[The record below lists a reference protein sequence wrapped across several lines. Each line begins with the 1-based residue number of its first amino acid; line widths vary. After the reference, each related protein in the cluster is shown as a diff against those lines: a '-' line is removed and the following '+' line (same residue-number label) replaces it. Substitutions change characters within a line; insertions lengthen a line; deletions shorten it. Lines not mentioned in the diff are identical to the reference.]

1 MSAYD
6 TGAAVGGAED
16 ATSAET
22 ASFSP
27 SGSDRYLFGAAV
39 AGGFGGAV
47 DTSAFRYGGS
57 GGTLLSQLGSDVT
70 NGNLLT
76 LTAWGGAGPSGSTT
90 VYAAYAAAAQG
101 NAIGAAS
108 YTGVS
113 SVGTAAT
120 NTGTDGT
127 GGNAFYDLSV
137 TVTGCTPGQ
146 RVVAAFAGSS
156 NGVDITGF
164 SALSGTDIRHSAVAG
179 LSLNAVCLVDK
190 VAAGSS
196 VTLNV
201 RMTVA
206 APASGGALSFT
217 ALGVE
222 LNDATVGAPPPP
234 TYDLNQLRRRE
245 NMRAVLEGG
254 RMGYHEML
262 DVRAWV

>member
-16 ATSAET
+16 GTSAET

-90 VYAAYAAAAQG
+90 AYAAYSAAAQG

-108 YTGVS
+108 YTGVA
-113 SVGTAAT
+113 SVGTPAT

-137 TVTGCTPGQ
+137 TVTGCTTGQ
-146 RVVAAFAGSS
+146 RVVAAFAGAST
-156 NGVDITGF
+156 GVDITGF
-164 SALSGTDIRHSAVAG
+164 SAISGTDIRHSAVAG
-179 LSLNAVCLVDK
+179 LSLNAICLVDK

-196 VTLNV
+196 VTLDV

-206 APASGGALSFT
+206 APASGGGLTFT

-222 LNDATVGAPPPP
+222 LNDAGGGGASIAPKVMH
-234 TYDLNQLRRRE
+234 YRRR
-245 NMRAVLEGG
+245 RT
-254 RMGYHEML
+254 H
-262 DVRAWV
+262 